1 MTDTEGSGEGL
12 DRPLAD
18 NPHLVRERR
27 ACSTCVFSAHPENAP
42 PGAPLEC
49 RRHPPVV
56 GIVTLK
62 TGALPPGLDLGGL
75 QQPEEVLQALTNFP
89 SVQPDQWCGE
99 YEPSARAGAV
109 DG

>member
-1 MTDTEGSGEGL
+1 M
-12 DRPLAD
+12 PIAD

-27 ACSTCVFSAHPENAP
+27 ACSTCVFAAHPANAP
-42 PGAPLEC
+42 LGAPLEC

-56 GIVTLK
+56 NIVTLK
-62 TGALPPGLDLGGL
+62 TAGMPTGLDLGFT
-75 QQPEEVLQALTNFP
+75 PPDEVLQALTNFP

-99 YEPSARAGAV
+99 YEPSARAGAI